1 MKRFQSGSLAG
12 WLTVA
17 GLASI
22 ALAYCN
28 IRMDE
33 VNPDRSDKFLWLS
46 VLLLGVVATL
56 LGGIP
61 WTHTPGKRRLKTAF
75 LALVGCPIGA
85 ALGGFLGYEVADA
98 GSGWQLEAVIWSLLI
113 GSWAGAILF
122 ASLGV
127 WWGITI
133 TRRLGRDANM
143 PRKGNGA
150 EVASK

>member
-17 GLASI
+17 GLALI
-22 ALAYCN
+22 ALAYYN

-33 VNPDRSDKFLWLS
+33 VNPDRSDRFLWLS
-46 VLLLGVVATL
+46 VLLLGVVGTL
-56 LGGIP
+56 LGGIF
-61 WTHTPGKRRLKTAF
+61 WTHTPGKRKLKTAF
-75 LALVGCPIGA
+75 LGLVGCPIGA
-85 ALGGFLGYEVADA
+85 ALGGFLGDEFADA
-98 GSGWQLEAVIWSLLI
+98 GLGWHVGGVIWSLLI
-113 GSWAGAILF
+113 GSWVGAILF

-127 WWGITI
+127 WWGIRI
-133 TRRLGRDANM
+133 TRRLGREANM

>member
-1 MKRFQSGSLAG
+1 M
-12 WLTVA
+12 
-17 GLASI
+17 
-22 ALAYCN
+22 
-28 IRMDE
+28 
-33 VNPDRSDKFLWLS
+33 
-46 VLLLGVVATL
+46 
-56 LGGIP
+56 
-61 WTHTPGKRRLKTAF
+61 KTAF